1 MQNRYSYRL
10 RREWR
15 VGFVLATLLVA
26 LLSYAPFWKPVSD
39 FAYDHVLRQHAF
51 EASADIVVVAVD
63 DRTITELGGWPLQ
76 RTAYA
81 ELLER
86 LNNPLYK
93 PRAVGVNLLF
103 VDPSDHDVRLATAL
117 RPHQAVLPV
126 GFGVSSDGAAVT
138 VLPVRPIDEAAQLA
152 HINAVF
158 ESDGSVRGIRERDE
172 GYLHFALAMQQVA
185 RGEAPT
191 SGAVAASP
199 VRRVHM
205 VDPGRGF
212 ETVSLSDALN
222 PLFPREVFKDKYVL
236 LGVTSTTLG
245 DRFATLYSG
254 VYNTNTPGVM
264 VLASALQAA
273 LEDDFID
280 TAAEHWVLGLNALVL
295 SMALVS
301 VLFWSPQR
309 ALLWTVVLGVLW
321 LAAAGY
327 GLVANRWWLDPT
339 PYMAAVLLFHPL
351 WAWRRMQ
358 AMAKVMQ
365 RTTTDLSRALPE
377 HRHSAQAKGNE
388 FVVQHA
394 LRLDEAVK
402 AASSELV
409 LLNSVVAEMPE
420 AVAIWSEAN
429 GLLLCNERF
438 SALWPDGAPNTGTPM
453 QHISP
458 WLGVPPE
465 ALQQD
470 SARMLSLASPKGG
483 QVEVML
489 KTSAIESAPLGRLW
503 VMVLSD
509 VTELRQF
516 QAQRDKALQFL
527 SHDMRTPLASILTL
541 NRQGQATGPKIE
553 QHARTLLQM
562 MDDFCMAI
570 QAEAPSYQLRHE
582 LLENFIEDAMD
593 RVADLADTKH
603 ILLQFEPSESA
614 VFVHANAQL
623 LVRALTNL
631 LQNAVK
637 FAPLHSTVEVRV
649 EDQAPNLSVKHGVT
663 ITMTNAVD
671 ANYQDTS
678 LPGFGLGLDFVD
690 KVVAKHGGRIVREIP
705 PNGQARVTLEL
716 PCTFETV

>member
-1 MQNRYSYRL
+1 MHNRYSFRL

-15 VGFVLATLLVA
+15 VGFVLTTLLVG
-26 LLSYAPFWKPVSD
+26 LLSFAPFWKPVSD
-39 FAYDHVLRQHAF
+39 FAYDHLLRQHTF
-51 EASADIVVVAVD
+51 EPSPEMMVVAVD

-81 ELLER
+81 ELLEG

-93 PRAVGVNLLF
+93 PRAVGLNLLF
-103 VDPSDHDVRLATAL
+103 VDPSDHDVRLAAAL
-117 RPHQAVLPV
+117 RQHQAVLPV
-126 GFGVSSDGAAVT
+126 GFGVSSDGAPVT
-138 VLPVRPIDEAAQLA
+138 VLPVRPIDEAAQLS

-172 GYLHFALAMQQVA
+172 GYLHFALAMQRLTQ
-185 RGEAPT
+185 GEAPT
-191 SGAVAASP
+191 SATVAASP

-205 VDPGRGF
+205 VDPGLGF

-273 LEDDFID
+273 LQGDFID
-280 TAAEHWVLGLNALVL
+280 TAPGHWVLGLNAMVL
-295 SMALVS
+295 WLALVS

-309 ALLWTVVLGVLW
+309 ALLWAALLVALW
-321 LAAAGY
+321 LGASGY
-327 GLVANRWWLDPT
+327 ALVANRWWLDPT
-339 PYMAAVLLFHPL
+339 PFVAAVLLFHPL

-358 AMAKVMQ
+358 AMANVME
-365 RTTTDLSRALPE
+365 RTTSDLSRVLPE
-377 HRHSAQAKGNE
+377 HHQSAEQGRSE

-402 AASSELV
+402 AASSELA
-409 LLNSVVAEMPE
+409 LLSSVVAEMPE
-420 AVAIWSEAN
+420 AVAIWSEPN

-438 SALWPDGAPNTGTPM
+438 GALWPDGAPSTGTAM
-453 QHISP
+453 QHMSP
-458 WLGVPPE
+458 WLGVPLE
-465 ALQQD
+465 VLQQD
-470 SARMLSLASPKGG
+470 GARMLSLATPRNG

-489 KTSAIESAPLGRLW
+489 KTSPIESPQLGRLW

-582 LLENFIEDAMD
+582 MLENFIEDAMD
-593 RVADLADTKH
+593 RVTDLADTKH

-623 LVRALTNL
+623 LVRAITNL

-637 FAPLHSTVEVRV
+637 FAPLHSTVEVLV
-649 EDQAPNLSVKHGVT
+649 QEKAPHLAVVQGVT
-663 ITMTNAVD
+663 VIISNAVD
-671 ANYQDTS
+671 ANYQDKS

-690 KVVAKHGGRIVREIP
+690 KVVAKHGGRIEREIP
-705 PNGQARVTLEL
+705 PHGQARVTLEL
-716 PCTFETV
+716 PCTFETA

>member
-15 VGFVLATLLVA
+15 VGFVLATLLVG
-26 LLSYAPFWKPVSD
+26 LLSYAPFWQPVSD
-39 FAYDHVLRQHAF
+39 FAYDHLLRQHAF
-51 EASADIVVVAVD
+51 KPSGDIVVVAVD

-76 RTAYA
+76 RSEYA
-81 ELLER
+81 ELLEG
-86 LNNPLYK
+86 LNSPLYK
-93 PRAVGVNLLF
+93 PRAVGLNLLF
-103 VDPSDHDVRLATAL
+103 IDPSADDARLAAAL
-117 RPHQAVLPV
+117 RAHQAVLPV
-126 GFGVSSDGAAVT
+126 GFGVASDGSAVT
-138 VLPVRPIDEAAQLA
+138 VLPVRPIDEAAQLS

-205 VDPGRGF
+205 MDPGRGF
-212 ETVSLSDALN
+212 QTVSLSDALS
-222 PLFPREVFKDKYVL
+222 PLFQREVFKDKYVL

-254 VYNTNTPGVM
+254 VYHTNTPGVM

-280 TAAEHWVLGLNALVL
+280 VASGHWVLGLNAVVL
-295 SMALVS
+295 CLALAS

-309 ALLWTVVLGVLW
+309 ALVWAAVLVAVW
-321 LAAAGY
+321 LGASGY
-327 GLVANRWWLDPT
+327 ALVANRWWLDPT
-339 PYMAAVLLFHPL
+339 PFVAAVLMFHPL

-358 AMAKVMQ
+358 AMANVMQ
-365 RTTTDLSRALPE
+365 RTTSDLSRVLPE
-377 HRHSAQAKGNE
+377 HHHGPSKRGSE
-388 FVVQHA
+388 FVERHA

-402 AASSELV
+402 AASSELA
-409 LLNSVVAEMPE
+409 LLSSVVAEMPE
-420 AVAIWSEAN
+420 AVAIWSEPN

-438 SALWPDGAPNTGTPM
+438 GALWPDGAPSTGTPM
-453 QHISP
+453 QHMSP
-458 WLGVPPE
+458 WLGVPLE

-470 SARMLSLASPKGG
+470 SARMLSLATPQGG

-489 KTSAIESAPLGRLW
+489 KTSLIESVQLGRLW

-582 LLENFIEDAMD
+582 MLENFIEDAMD

-603 ILLQFEPSESA
+603 ILLQFEPGDSP

-623 LVRALTNL
+623 LVRAITNL

-637 FAPLHSTVEVRV
+637 FAPLHSTVEVAV
-649 EDQAPNLSVKHGVT
+649 QGHAAPLPAAQSVT
-663 ITMTNAVD
+663 ITISNVVD
-671 ANYQDTS
+671 ATYQDKS

-716 PCTFETV
+716 PCTFETA

>member
-1 MQNRYSYRL
+1 MQNRYSFRL

-15 VGFVLATLLVA
+15 VGFVLATLLVG

-39 FAYDHVLRQHAF
+39 FAYDHLLRQHTF
-51 EASADIVVVAVD
+51 EPSPEILVVAVD
-63 DRTITELGGWPLQ
+63 DRTIAELGGWPLQ

-81 ELLER
+81 ELLEG
-86 LNNPLYK
+86 LSSPLYK

-103 VDPSDHDVRLATAL
+103 VDPSDHDVRLAAAL
-117 RPHQAVLPV
+117 RQHQAVLPV
-126 GFGVSSDGAAVT
+126 GFGVSSDGASVT
-138 VLPVRPIDEAAQLA
+138 VLPVRPIDEAAELS

-172 GYLHFALAMQQVA
+172 GYLHFALAMQQLT

-191 SGAVAASP
+191 SGAAAASP

-273 LEDDFID
+273 LQGDFID
-280 TAAEHWVLGLNALVL
+280 TAPGHWVLGLNAIVL
-295 SMALVS
+295 WLALVS

-309 ALLWTVVLGVLW
+309 ALLWAALLIALW
-321 LAAAGY
+321 LGASGY
-327 GLVANRWWLDPT
+327 ALVANRWWLDPT
-339 PYMAAVLLFHPL
+339 PFVAAVLLFHPL

-358 AMAKVMQ
+358 AMANIMQ
-365 RTTTDLSRALPE
+365 RTTSDLSRALPE
-377 HRHSAQAKGNE
+377 RQAEPNKRASE

-420 AVAIWSEAN
+420 AVAIWSESN
-429 GLLLCNERF
+429 GLLLCNDRF
-438 SALWPDGAPNTGTPM
+438 AALWPHGSPASGTTM
-453 QHISP
+453 QQLTP
-458 WLGVPPE
+458 WLGVPLE
-465 ALQQD
+465 ALQQN
-470 SARMLSLASPKGG
+470 SARMLSLGKPQDG

-489 KTSAIESAPLGRLW
+489 KTSPIESPQLGRLW
-503 VMVLSD
+503 VLVLSD

-516 QAQRDKALQFL
+516 EAQRDKALQFL

-570 QAEAPSYQLRHE
+570 QADAPSYQLRHE
-582 LLENFIEDAMD
+582 MLENFIEDAMD

-603 ILLQFEPSESA
+603 ILLQFEASESA

-649 EDQAPNLSVKHGVT
+649 QDQAPNLPVAHGVT

-671 ANYQDTS
+671 ANYQDKS

-705 PNGQARVTLEL
+705 PNGQAQVTLEL